1 MSSDRSSLNTVSGS
15 RFSRVD
21 QFPDLE
27 TESPGTPTRQKPPD
41 GTREAPE
48 RRTPRQTTSCSEP
61 RSASPTEG
69 AIPGPRPSRRSSR
82 EPTRPSW
89 SRIPAGRAVD
99 GQQASNASLF
109 GKGGSRIQGRRRHA
123 AARRLFRVEVD
134 DGPRRGGVTA
144 TSAPVCPPLQ
154 VNIVGTSTGAS
165 SEVLQVAVCR
175 PGSDAARVTAAGP
188 LARAGGVVYASLR
201 HGGDDAELA
210 GAAAKTEGCLSVD
223 GASPPDRVATTA
235 EVDAA
240 LRQRELFGAA
250 DYPARD
256 IPPGRSLRRRAEP
269 AHSPAGRSRWARRG
283 IGVHDRSAS
292 WTILQSRSQY
302 CGEPP

>member
-144 TSAPVCPPLQ
+144 AGREGRAIGGVLEDGIEEPRIRGGGTGDSASGRGGGSTAPPPRALLEE
-154 VNIVGTSTGAS
+154 GW
-165 SEVLQVAVCR
+165 L
-175 PGSDAARVTAAGP
+175 
-188 LARAGGVVYASLR
+188 RAG
-201 HGGDDAELA
+201 
-210 GAAAKTEGCLSVD
+210 
-223 GASPPDRVATTA
+223 
-235 EVDAA
+235 
-240 LRQRELFGAA
+240 
-250 DYPARD
+250 
-256 IPPGRSLRRRAEP
+256 
-269 AHSPAGRSRWARRG
+269 RWA
-283 IGVHDRSAS
+283 
-292 WTILQSRSQY
+292 
-302 CGEPP
+302 